1 MTHLNSF
8 PFTISFV
15 GMRTCRRD
23 SIYTRD
29 VKLHKS
35 TLSEIYSLAN
45 KHKSIFIYYS
55 QSVHPVSFLHAAQAN
70 LQMKNLSVSAMCLFV
85 YGLVWFWLAVEW
97 LCHLPFVV
105 CTQTIYSFSVAS
117 SFPANSAQ
125 S

>member
-8 PFTISFV
+8 PFNISFV

-55 QSVHPVSFLHAAQAN
+55 QTGCSLISARRTSKSPNEKSICIRYVPICIWSGMVLVS
-70 LQMKNLSVSAMCLFV
+70 S
-85 YGLVWFWLAVEW
+85 
-97 LCHLPFVV
+97 
-105 CTQTIYSFSVAS
+105 
-117 SFPANSAQ
+117 
-125 S
+125 